1 MSSRLYLR
9 QSVVWRR
16 AKIGRSLFSGTIVV
30 SDIPMRAANNLM
42 NWSPSLLS
50 ASQSE
55 NADRPVSF
63 NFEAPLFNPFC
74 YCSTQVPVLAV
85 LSFGSVEI
93 KAEII
98 LETAKRAVTPRRA
111 CILYDGRRVLRG
123 E

>member
-9 QSVVWRR
+9 QSVICRM
-16 AKIGRSLFSGTIVV
+16 AKTGRSLFSGTIVV

-50 ASQSE
+50 APRSE

-63 NFEAPLFNPFC
+63 NFEAPLFNSFC
-74 YCSTQVPVLAV
+74 YCSTQVPVLPV

-98 LETAKRAVTPRRA
+98 LETAKRAVTPLHV
-111 CILYDGRRVLRG
+111 CIFYDGRRVL
-123 E
+123 